1 MLSKKINEKDEN
13 VLYNRKS
20 YDLVRSDFIM
30 LFKVYYQESIKEV
43 PVREKTKTLYIEG
56 ESVRD
61 VRTKIADRGYNVEFV
76 QEVKGAYLEYEKQ
89 NEDFKVL
96 EI

>member
-1 MLSKKINEKDEN
+1 MI
-13 VLYNRKS
+13 
-20 YDLVRSDFIM
+20 
-30 LFKVYYQESIKEV
+30 FKVYYQESIKEV

-61 VRTKIADRGYNVEFV
+61 VRSKIADRGFNVEFV
-76 QEVKGAYLEYEKQ
+76 QEVKGAYLEYERQ
-89 NEDFKVL
+89 NEHFKVL